1 MTRAVRVSVAP
12 LLGGAVATTVG
23 VAITRGT
30 FALLGNAVS
39 PGSLSDKGAAGT
51 IVQIVLVGLLLIAAV
66 KKTGDG
72 RAAEVTRTLMEATGL
87 LVIPADAPPTSWSC

>member
-1 MTRAVRVSVAP
+1 MTRAVGVSVAF
-12 LLGGAVATTVG
+12 LLGGRWPRR

-72 RAAEVTRTLMEATGL
+72 RAAEVARTLMEATGL